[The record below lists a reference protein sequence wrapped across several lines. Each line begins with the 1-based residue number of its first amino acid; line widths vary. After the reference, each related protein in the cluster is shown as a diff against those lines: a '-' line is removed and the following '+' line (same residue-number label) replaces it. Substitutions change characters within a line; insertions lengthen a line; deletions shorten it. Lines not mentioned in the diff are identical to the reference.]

1 MKGPMTTQTLQDIIG
16 KEPHHW
22 RGDRDGLEQFSG
34 AFMGL
39 QGDDTTL
46 TPAEMQEFEDFL
58 ATLHLPPNPFRG
70 LDNSLPTNMPLP
82 GHFTTGRFAAAGQP
96 LPNGNAQRGLAI
108 FRPPRLL
115 DANFFACVTCHTLPA
130 GLGADARF
138 SGGMFQPIPLGPNGE
153 RHHGLVSV
161 DGTSNVTMKIPQ
173 LRTLYKKVGFDA
185 TQISNNRGFGL
196 LHDGSVDSI
205 ARFVG
210 EPVFTVQSDQEVADL
225 VALMLA
231 FSGSGLPAGSATN
244 VLEPP
249 GTASQDTHAAVGK
262 QTTLAGPPSAAQ
274 TDFIARVTALA
285 DAGRVGL
292 VVKGSQAGLA
302 RGYTYVGN
310 GTFQSDRAGE
320 TVSGALLAQ
329 SASPGGELTY
339 TVVPKPAERRIG
351 IDQDDDTFLD
361 RDELDAGFDPA
372 DPESHPAVDRPPVAA
387 DDAASTN
394 EGVAVTVNV
403 IANDSDPDGD
413 PLTVSSVTQGALG
426 AATNDGNGQVTY
438 RPNAGLA
445 GADSFTYT
453 VSDGRGA
460 AATATVR
467 VTIVATRLHV
477 SDLDGSRANT
487 SGKLWSATVEITVV
501 DTAGKPV
508 SGATVTG
515 SWSAGAS
522 GTSSAVTNASGIATV
537 QKTGLSRRNTASVT
551 FTVTEIA
558 HATLSYNAA
567 QNGDP
572 DGDSNGTT
580 IVVRRP

>member
-1 MKGPMTTQTLQDIIG
+1 
-16 KEPHHW
+16 
-22 RGDRDGLEQFSG
+22 
-34 AFMGL
+34 
-39 QGDDTTL
+39 
-46 TPAEMQEFEDFL
+46 
-58 ATLHLPPNPFRG
+58 
-70 LDNSLPTNMPLP
+70 
-82 GHFTTGRFAAAGQP
+82 
-96 LPNGNAQRGLAI
+96 
-108 FRPPRLL
+108 
-115 DANFFACVTCHTLPA
+115 
-130 GLGADARF
+130 
-138 SGGMFQPIPLGPNGE
+138 MFQPIPLGPNGE
-153 RHHGLVSV
+153 HHHGLVSV

-185 TQISNNRGFGL
+185 TQLSNNRGFGL

-210 EPVFTVQSDQEVADL
+210 EPVFTVQNDQEVADL
-225 VALMLA
+225 VAFMLA
-231 FSGSGLPAGSATN
+231 FSGSGLPAGSATS

-274 TDFIARVTALA
+274 TNFIARVTALA

-320 TVSGALLAQ
+320 TVSGAVLAQ

-372 DPESHPAVDRPPVAA
+372 DPQSHPTVDRPPVAV

-467 VTIVATRLHV
+467 VTVVPTRLHV
-477 SDLDGSRANT
+477 GDLDGSRANT
-487 SGKLWSATVEITVV
+487 NGKLWSATVAITVV
-501 DTAGKPV
+501 DTAGMPV
-508 SGATVTG
+508 SDATVTG

-537 QKTGLSRRNTASVT
+537 QKTGLSRRNTPSVT
-551 FTVTEIA
+551 FTVTGIA

-567 QNGDP
+567 QNRDP
-572 DGDSNGTT
+572 DGDSDGTT
-580 IVVRRP
+580 IVVLRP